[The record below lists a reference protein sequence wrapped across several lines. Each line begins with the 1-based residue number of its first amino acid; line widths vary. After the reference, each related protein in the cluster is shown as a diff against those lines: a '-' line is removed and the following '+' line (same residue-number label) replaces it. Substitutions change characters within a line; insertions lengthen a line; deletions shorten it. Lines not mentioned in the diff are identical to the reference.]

1 MLHCNTDN
9 TKFLGVFIR
18 EAKKTT
24 TRKFSIKKY
33 AHDMRFSENY
43 YYKRYLLLS
52 LFFLTCIWPIQAKIP
67 EFVFLL
73 HYKQQNVLSSRFIN
87 QQRRTTVYIIEAIG
101 FIYLLVCIH
110 SFISRFL

>member
-33 AHDMRFSENY
+33 AHDIRFSENY
-43 YYKRYLLLS
+43 YYKRYLLLP
-52 LFFLTCIWPIQAKIP
+52 LFFLASICTIQAKIP

-73 HYKQQNVLSSRFIN
+73 HYKQQNVLSSRLTN
-87 QQRRTTVYIIEAIG
+87 QQYRKDYHV
-101 FIYLLVCIH
+101 H
-110 SFISRFL
+110 H